1 MLQKDCICLHC
12 HPTVNENI
20 HFPTSHPYWLWSVLS
35 KSNEQKSYINLLQI
49 CISVVTSQYEHASI
63 YLLITC
69 ISSANGLSILF
80 AYFPI
85 RLLSFSH
92 WFEGSHHYILI
103 LILFLL
109 YMLTAIF
116 SKLIAFF
123 FFLACL
129 YTFLHHTKGFLM

>member
-49 CISVVTSQYEHASI
+49 CISVVTSQFEHASI

-80 AYFPI
+80 AYFPV

-109 YMLTAIF
+109 YMLQLF
-116 SKLIAFF
+116 FPSLLLF